1 MAASSSEPSPT
12 HGSPPVLLPTR
23 KPESVEILPPSS
35 HLQDLQAI
43 HASLQRLNDRQSQTD
58 LHITE
63 LRSDFKHMQRQVDGL
78 KSESDKFRQ
87 DIKAESA
94 DFRRDMRAESDK
106 FRQEMRAEFD
116 RFRHDMREEF
126 SEFRQDMK
134 AESERFRQEMKSES
148 ESFRKEMRAEF
159 REYAQDLLSR
169 VDDRISS
176 RLFKW
181 VGGATLS
188 SGALGALGAL
198 FLKAFH

>member
-43 HASLQRLNDRQSQTD
+43 HASLQRLNDRQPQTD

-94 DFRRDMRAESDK
+94 DFRRDMRAE
-106 FRQEMRAEFD
+106 FD
-116 RFRHDMREEF
+116 RFRQDMREEF